1 MKIALWSLFAVVA
14 LTWTGGA
21 ALLAQAV
28 QWSAQGIA
36 AGTGAS
42 LPALDAASAVPS
54 WLAAWIDPAS
64 WQAALAALAQ
74 AWATLSGWLPALSTA
89 VGWLEPAIWIVWG
102 LGLSGMLVLTGVSA
116 WLVGRLS
123 RPRPGATTSRA
134 PA

>member
-1 MKIALWSLFAVVA
+1 MRIVLWSLFVVVA

-42 LPALDAASAVPS
+42 LPALDAASALPA
-54 WLAAWIDPAS
+54 WLAAWIDPAA
-64 WQAALAALAQ
+64 WQAALTTLAQ
-74 AWATLSGWLPALSTA
+74 AWAALSGWLPALSAA

-102 LGLSGMLVLTGVSA
+102 LGLAALLVLTGLA
-116 WLVGRLS
+116 TWLIGRLT
-123 RPRPGATTSRA
+123 RPLSDA

>member
-1 MKIALWSLFAVVA
+1 MKIVLWSLFAVVA

-42 LPALDAASAVPS
+42 LPALDAASALPA
-54 WLAAWIDPAS
+54 WLVAWIDPAA
-64 WQAALAALAQ
+64 WQAALTALAQ
-74 AWATLSGWLPALSTA
+74 AWAALSAWLPALAAA

-102 LGLSGMLVLTGVSA
+102 LGLAALLVLTGLA
-116 WLVGRLS
+116 TWLVGRPT
-123 RPRPGATTSRA
+123 RPRPDA